1 MASATGSRP
10 VTLNLRLRIALTFA
24 VTCIAIASALGFTLY
39 SASEELENDLVEQL
53 LNEEIAYLIDRAGA
67 DAAYRPTTGPNLQY
81 YIVRTP
87 ADEAQLPAPLR
98 KLAAGYHDVGSGAAE
113 RHVEV
118 RETGG
123 TRFIV
128 AYDVGA
134 HELRE
139 ERFRTL
145 IVLSTLT
152 VALGAFALGYW
163 LAGVLT
169 RQLTDLGRRVAQLD
183 PLAPHELLARQG
195 QDSEIAGL
203 ARTLDDY
210 QARISRMMRREQEF
224 TANASHE
231 LRTPLTAI
239 RTSCELLA
247 GEPALS
253 PKAHDRLA
261 IIGKAAEHMTGQL
274 QVLLYL
280 AREQDGAD
288 TGRVVLA
295 ECVADAVEPYRAEIA
310 DRGLRLET
318 DIGATETLELDR
330 QALHL
335 VLSNLLRNAVH
346 HTARGAISVRYAAR
360 RLTVADT
367 GSGIAAAELPRVF
380 ERYYRGEAGSDGLG
394 LGLAIVKRICDRFG
408 WRVEASSI
416 PEAGSEFTVVFP

>member
-1 MASATGSRP
+1 

-24 VTCIAIASALGFTLY
+24 VTCIAIAGALGYTLY
-39 SASEELENDLVEQL
+39 SASEELETGLVEQL
-53 LNEEIAYLIDRAGA
+53 LNEEIAFLMDRFRA
-67 DAAYRPTTGPNLQY
+67 DPAYRPTTGPNLQY

-87 ADEAQLPAPLR
+87 ADEAQVPAPLR
-98 KLAAGYHDVGSGAAE
+98 KLPAGYHGVGSGAAE
-113 RHVEV
+113 RHIEV
-118 RETGG
+118 REAGG

-128 AYDVGA
+128 AYDVGP
-134 HELRE
+134 HEARE
-139 ERFRTL
+139 ERFLTL
-145 IVLSTLT
+145 IVLSILT

-169 RQLTDLGRRVAQLD
+169 RQLTDLGRRVAQLNPLQPGQ
-183 PLAPHELLARQG
+183 PLARHG

-210 QARISRMMRREQEF
+210 QARISGMMRREQEF

-253 PKAHDRLA
+253 HKARDRLA
-261 IIGKAAEHMTGQL
+261 IIGKAAERMTGQL
-274 QVLLYL
+274 QALLYL
-280 AREQDGAD
+280 AREHDGAD
-288 TGRVVLA
+288 RGRVVLT
-295 ECVADAVEPYRAEIA
+295 ECVADAVEPYRGEIA
-310 DRGLRLET
+310 DKGLALET
-318 DIGATETLELDR
+318 VVAPGETLDLDR

-335 VLSNLLRNAVH
+335 VLSNLLRNAVQ
-346 HTARGAISVRYAAR
+346 HTAHGSIRVRYAAR

-367 GSGIAAAELPRVF
+367 GAGIAAEDLPRVF
-380 ERYYRGEAGSDGLG
+380 ERYYRGGAETDGLG

-408 WRVEASSI
+408 WRMEASSR
-416 PEAGSEFTVVFP
+416 PGAGTEFTVVFP